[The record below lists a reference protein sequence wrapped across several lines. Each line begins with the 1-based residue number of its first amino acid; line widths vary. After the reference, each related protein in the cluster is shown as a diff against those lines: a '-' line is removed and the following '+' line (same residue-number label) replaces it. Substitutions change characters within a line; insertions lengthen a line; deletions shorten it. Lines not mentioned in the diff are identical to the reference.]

1 VFDSWNHLTEP
12 ENRLGFF
19 TAPIYLKEHYG
30 AFYHAGVS
38 SIFEAEGEYSPTYLG
53 LKINPAL
60 KNIIS
65 LKAKQLTESGI
76 FPNILKNSFWD
87 DNKSK
92 LEPIGPQVLTLRHLG
107 PGFIIITVL
116 LGLCVLVFVVECTL
130 KGAKKWFGACL
141 ACYIVVKFT
150 RMNKML

>member
-1 VFDSWNHLTEP
+1 LVEP

-19 TAPIYLKEHYG
+19 SAPIFLKETYKKKLKAG
-30 AFYHAGVS
+30 AS

-53 LKINPAL
+53 LKSHIVL
-60 KNIIS
+60 KDIIS
-65 LKAKQLTESGI
+65 LKARQFTESGI
-76 FPNILKNSFWD
+76 FPNLFKNLFWD

-92 LEPIGPQVLTLRHLG
+92 PEPIGPQVLTLRHLG
-107 PGFIIITVL
+107 PGFVIITVL
-116 LGLCVLVFVVECTL
+116 LGLCVLVFVVECTPRVS
-130 KGAKKWFGACL
+130 KKLFRACL